1 MYNQLQ
7 QLEVINMSNVSI
19 ENEQARLWNSLDDER
34 ISRIAGDEANSQSLQ
49 QNVSA
54 LLSNESR
61 LSTEVVQR
69 EEGDLRNINSLTE
82 LAKALSDYRIKT
94 DLEINNEKIVRE
106 QLGIDLNNA
115 ITSYTS
121 LFDHKFYLVY
131 QHINEYNSSYE
142 NKLSLF
148 DERIKKYEEML
159 QDITTDSIQITMDN
173 GEINMGAWT
182 ILSQAREWD
191 LEILRTLKGYKADTD
206 NAIDEALEDLQN
218 KLPIEQDIIDKAIE
232 QLSNAPVIKELDEKL
247 TNMDSAVVDL
257 YEKQAEEAR
266 TRAYELLQMSQSL
279 VDQLDDEVKK
289 LKEEVI
295 QVNLDNIDALAREA
309 KIRADQL
316 SEMALDI
323 QAEALNRTEEI
334 KALGDTLKNDLDTKV
349 SEINTVIEGLNNYI
363 ESLEGDITST
373 STALNNHVAELTE
386 SIQTETANRV
396 AEIKTLKDGVTTELT
411 QIKTDNASTLSALN
425 NYKTSN
431 DSALANVQ
439 SKVTLLVSDTESL
452 ASTVDALD
460 VRLTTNETETVTAKS
475 IAADSLS
482 KATTA
487 LSQNSAMASR
497 LNTVEASIEDINTD
511 LGSKVTTTAFNELK
525 TQVSNVDGKVTS
537 NTSDITAIK
546 SNVSNLQSGTAANT
560 SAISELKS
568 TQEVQAGKITQL
580 VSDTTD
586 LSTGLTTVSDGLKTK
601 VDNTAFN
608 TLNSKVEQQ
617 GSNITSN
624 SNDITRLTNNLSTL
638 SDTVETKADSSAL
651 SALTNTVT
659 TQGNTITSHSTDITN
674 LKNNV
679 TSISD
684 AVKTKADQT
693 ALNSLQNTV
702 TAQGD
707 TVTAQG
713 NSITSLQGS
722 LTNLTDV
729 VNTKASNSAVSS
741 LDTRLKS
748 AEGNIT
754 NQASE
759 LSSLSTSLSN
769 YMAGVSTKNRWR
781 LASYAKTMPSSAA
794 VPTLAD
800 LATLQLKNT
809 TEVSDS
815 DSINLNAFGT
825 YNVMHLRGY
834 FFTPTAFTW
843 KPNFSVDDSLR
854 VYINGTQFVEKLGS
868 GSTGIQSYSF
878 EADVNYYI
886 DLIVYNHSGGSTVGF
901 GTGNKLS
908 ATVGQLYATTADS
921 MQTTAASSAVSNLNA
936 ITTQQGNTLTSQSQQ
951 ITNLNNSLV
960 TSNAST
966 NSSLNYLNARVQ
978 NQGRLTTPAVFEP
991 KAFTTGGVMG
1001 ADAPEIPAASIVND
1015 ADGYGFINSAN
1026 AQYLK
1031 PRAYITR
1038 KPNRTYRVWAKIK
1051 VNYTGV
1057 ISFYLMMLNKNL
1069 ASSNL
1074 VSGNVSVTANTAY
1087 QTISI
1092 DLQDVGSNIDVNPYL
1107 NCQIVVAGA
1116 TTTNTRV
1123 NELWVEDVTE
1133 ATALEAVNNAQQLQ
1147 ITATSNALTNL
1158 DSKVTQQGST
1168 LTSQSSQLTLLEN
1181 ALTNLSV
1188 GGTNL
1193 WATSDVNKGFY
1204 VDGSGNNISANEVHN
1219 VRKTLVEVPTN
1230 KSNLIYQV
1238 WNPNKT
1244 SAGNY
1249 QNRVAFYTADSVF
1262 ISTYTLP
1269 VLSGAT
1275 YQTVNIPVP
1284 PTAKFAKISALLG
1297 SSSTGK
1303 IDASIKVKYE
1313 FGTKATD
1320 WSPAPEDVS
1329 VQITANA
1336 TAISNLDNKVTK
1348 QGSDITSQS
1357 NQMFSLQNNLDVSL
1371 LAVNSDNVN
1380 TFYQN
1385 TAPTIFGPKRNL
1397 LNSNSSGR
1405 SSTWYSDNTNK
1416 TSSVDYAVKAPDG
1429 TSGVRKFTATAATM
1443 VRIGNIDGSTPNKQF
1458 VISCWVRAVTGT
1470 VNAVLDYTD
1479 NADTKAVTLTT
1490 EWKRIYHTGS
1500 STSAMRFLDINIS
1513 KDDSIYVYG
1522 AQIEEGSMPTA
1533 YQEVVSLTNYSGSG
1547 LPVGSIWYKTND
1559 NNKAYRYDGTNWVEV
1574 SDSRI
1579 TANASAI
1586 SGLNSSVTTI
1596 GNTVTSQGTQLVSL
1610 QNDLSNIN
1618 VGARNLA
1625 IGTSNVDKA
1634 VLNSITN
1641 YEKYYDVTGSFKP
1654 NEPITVSFEVSDLQ
1668 GQGKL
1673 SVLLMGAYN
1682 NTDRFTL
1689 ASTTISAGKCIF
1701 TVTPAHTVYGTPL
1714 RLRFVNEDKTADSS
1728 FKILSVKLERGN
1740 KATDWTPA
1748 IEEVQNQLTANAN
1761 AISTLQNTVTQQ
1773 GTNIV
1778 SQSNQITDLQNSV
1791 TSLTGTVN
1799 TKASSAALSSLES
1812 RVTNTESGLGT
1823 QSQQIT
1829 SLSNSLS
1836 GLRVGAVNL
1845 LATSKLTTGYVDAP
1859 TGNDGVNT
1867 THVRFKQAE
1876 PLGERRTV
1884 VYSAALP
1891 DTGIIFK
1898 VYRFEGDTYLGNFT
1912 LTRNV
1917 PYTFPANVTKF
1928 KIEIAGISGNVKNI
1942 EAKKIKL
1949 EYGTISTDWS
1959 PAPDD
1964 VQSQI
1969 TANSTALTSL
1979 DSKVTQQGSDITSQS
1994 NQLTSL
2000 KNTVSNLTVGARNL
2014 VVATKAAS
2022 KSPSNISISYDKS
2035 THEITAVKKTT
2046 ANAQHAVIPLST
2058 NLSASVTITFKV
2070 KASIADSNFALAT
2083 YNNKNG
2089 AGYVT
2094 FFQGVVGT
2102 EYTSVSFYMPNPS
2115 TSVDSLFITTSS
2127 LDQGVI
2133 YTIKE
2138 IQIEE
2143 GNIATGWNPAP
2154 EDIDEQFTAN
2164 SSAIAGLDSKITQ
2177 QGSDISNQSNQIT
2190 ALNNSLNTLTGTV
2203 NNKADSSAVTG
2214 LTSRVGTVEGNIV
2227 VQSAQITNLNSALS
2241 NIMGGLGSSN
2251 AWRLATYAKTYSSSA
2266 AVPTLADMQGW
2277 TPKLTT
2283 EVSDLDSINLTAYG
2297 TYTVSHLRACI
2308 AVATAFTWTPTFY
2321 VDDSFKLYV
2330 DGVQVAERLGTGSL
2344 TSSYD
2349 FTVGTHYVD
2358 ILVYNHGGSG
2368 SIGFG
2373 GGKALSK
2380 QANVYMN
2387 ATSAESMLMT
2397 VANSAITNLTS
2408 TTTQQGNTL
2417 TTQSNQIT
2425 SLQNSVSTLSNSLSS
2440 KADVSALN
2448 TLSGRVTKTEDT
2460 LTSQSSSITKL
2471 DASIKAS
2478 NATSGDYIPNPTFDP
2493 RYDQMGYTVI
2503 PSTDAEVPAG
2513 CPFPYVAKLTQ
2524 RDHSPSMDAIAWK
2537 EGDVYEIS
2545 ALVAS
2550 SVNSTAGF
2558 NLYIYRMTSPT
2569 SGVAALANGGNQQ
2582 PTQTWTRK
2590 TWKFKVQASWLLS
2603 GGTKYSFFRP
2613 FLQINQSA
2621 PFGSVWYA
2629 TDWHVK
2635 NITAANEALE
2645 KADITATALSGLDT
2659 KVTQQGNTLTSQ
2671 SDQITNLQNSL
2682 TNVQGTLNTKA
2693 DSTALSNL
2701 TSRVTT
2707 AEGNVTTQSGLISGL
2722 QNSLN
2727 NLSVGS
2733 TNLWAVSKAVTGY
2746 LTTDGTGIGGTTGTA
2761 NHKTMTTFI
2770 PNTRGDKYL
2779 TYQVWNP
2786 DLVSSG
2792 NSNRIGF
2799 YDANGAVVGV
2809 VTVPTL
2815 NATKYQ
2821 KRTFDIPANAVS
2833 LRIGVVVGSSA
2844 VNPNIKIKVEFG
2856 NTGTDWTTADEDIQ
2870 SQFTASASALS
2881 TLDNKVTQQGNTI
2894 TSQSNQITSLQ
2905 NSITTINGNLSNK
2918 ADASA
2923 LNTLTSKVN
2932 TIEGNVTTASTSI
2945 TKLQAS
2951 LNDISV
2957 GGTNLLTNT
2966 KSVGNSGTYLGFGYK
2981 RSTRAAGATA
2991 YVDSYTAQLTNL
3003 AAGTY
3008 ILSYYARANKTQA
3021 IANFFYDPNNT
3032 VSGESSTGQTS
3043 NGSDGNTTVTVGTE
3057 WKRYWVKWTISSDV
3071 STKRVTVARLNEVDS
3086 LERWV
3091 EIAALKLE
3099 KGSLATDWSPA
3110 PSDISIDTSQ
3120 FATANALSTLDA
3132 KVTSVDGRV
3141 TSQATSLTNLES
3153 KVTNNTATLQT
3164 QGTVVNGL
3172 AASYVVKTD
3181 VNGLITSYGVYNSN
3195 GVGAFGVNADYF
3207 YVGKGTTATNGK
3219 KPFMVLTS
3227 SQTINGVTYPAGT
3240 WMDVAMIANATIGSA
3255 HIANA
3260 SITTAKIQDAAITD
3274 AKIFNLNAGKINAGT
3289 LDAERIAASS
3299 ITADKLSAAAI
3310 DAISVKAREWTVVA
3324 ANGTVVKQQGSLYEV
3339 RNSSGNLLVRM
3350 GEW

>member
-702 TAQGD
+702 TTQGN

-722 LTNLTDV
+722 LSNLTDL

-741 LDTRLKS
+741 LDTRLTS

-754 NQASE
+754 NQAST
-759 LSSLSTSLSN
+759 LTALSTSLSN
-769 YMAGVSTKNRWR
+769 YMAGVGTKNRWR
-781 LASYAKTMPSSAA
+781 IANYAKTMPSSAA
-794 VPTLAD
+794 VPVLAD

-809 TEVSDS
+809 TEISDS

-843 KPNFSVDDSLR
+843 KPTFYVDDSLR

-868 GSTGIQSYSF
+868 GSTAAQSYTF
-878 EADVNYYI
+878 EANVNYYI
-886 DLIVYNHSGGSTVGF
+886 DIIVYNHSGGSTVGF
-901 GTGNKLS
+901 GSGNKLS
-908 ATVGQLYATTADS
+908 GTVGQLYATTVDS
-921 MQTTAASSAVSNLNA
+921 MQTTAAASAVSNLNS

-951 ITNLNNSLV
+951 ITNLGNSLV
-960 TSNAST
+960 TSN
-966 NSSLNYLNARVQ
+966 SSINYLNARVQ

-1038 KPNRTYRVWAKIK
+1038 KPNRTYRVWAKVK

-1574 SDSRI
+1574 SDLRI

-1586 SGLNSSVTTI
+1586 SGLNSSVATI

-1634 VLNSITN
+1634 VLNSTTN

-1761 AISTLQNTVTQQ
+1761 AITTLQNTVTQQ
-1773 GTNIV
+1773 GNNIV

-1791 TSLTGTVN
+1791 TSLTSTVN

-1829 SLSNSLS
+1829 SLTNSLNSLS
-1836 GLRVGAVNL
+1836 VGATNI
-1845 LATSKLTTGYVDAP
+1845 LAASKLTAGFVDS
-1859 TGNDGVNT
+1859 TNGNDGVNT
-1867 THVRFKQAE
+1867 SHVRFKQAE
-1876 PLGERRTV
+1876 PLGERKTV

-1898 VYRFEGDTYLGNFT
+1898 VYRFAGDTYLGNFT

-1917 PYTFPANVTKF
+1917 PYTFPDNVTKF
-1928 KIEIAGISGNVKNI
+1928 KIEIAGLSGNVSNI
-1942 EAKKIKL
+1942 EARKIKL
-1949 EYGTISTDWS
+1949 EYGSISTSWS
-1959 PAPDD
+1959 PAPEN
-1964 VQSQI
+1964 VQDQI
-1969 TANSTALTSL
+1969 TATSDALTTL
-1979 DSKVTQQGSDITSQS
+1979 GSKVTQQGNDISSQS
-1994 NQLTSL
+1994 NQLT
-2000 KNTVSNLTVGARNL
+2000 TLT
-2014 VVATKAAS
+2014 
-2022 KSPSNISISYDKS
+2022 
-2035 THEITAVKKTT
+2035 
-2046 ANAQHAVIPLST
+2046 
-2058 NLSASVTITFKV
+2058 
-2070 KASIADSNFALAT
+2070 
-2083 YNNKNG
+2083 
-2089 AGYVT
+2089 
-2094 FFQGVVGT
+2094 
-2102 EYTSVSFYMPNPS
+2102 
-2115 TSVDSLFITTSS
+2115 
-2127 LDQGVI
+2127 
-2133 YTIKE
+2133 
-2138 IQIEE
+2138 
-2143 GNIATGWNPAP
+2143 
-2154 EDIDEQFTAN
+2154 
-2164 SSAIAGLDSKITQ
+2164 
-2177 QGSDISNQSNQIT
+2177 
-2190 ALNNSLNTLTGTV
+2190 NSLNTLTGTI
-2203 NNKADSSAVTG
+2203 NTKADSSAVTG
-2214 LTSRVGTVEGNIV
+2214 LTSRVNTAEGNITT
-2227 VQSAQITNLNSALS
+2227 QSTQITNLNGALS
-2241 NIMGGLGSSN
+2241 NIIGGVGTKNNWRLVTYAKAYSSN
-2251 AWRLATYAKTYSSSA
+2251 AA
-2266 AVPTLADMQGW
+2266 APTLAEMQGW
-2277 TPKLTT
+2277 IPKLST
-2283 EVSDLDSINLTAYG
+2283 EISDLDSINLTAYG

-2308 AVATAFTWTPTFY
+2308 SVATAFTWTPTFY
-2321 VDDSFKLYV
+2321 VDDSLKAFV
-2330 DGVQVAERLGTGSL
+2330 NGTQIAERLGTGSV
-2344 TSSYD
+2344 SASYD
-2349 FTVGTHYVD
+2349 FPVGTHYVD
-2358 ILVYNHGGSG
+2358 LLVYNHGGSG

-2373 GGKALSK
+2373 SGKAFSK

-2387 ATSAESMLMT
+2387 AASADSMLLT
-2397 VANSAITNLTS
+2397 VANSAITNLS
-2408 TTTQQGNTL
+2408 TTTTQIGNTV

-2425 SLQNSVSTLSNSLSS
+2425 NLQNSVTTINGALTS
-2440 KADVSALN
+2440 KADSSALASLGTRVTNTENSLTNQSTQIASLNN
-2448 TLSGRVTKTEDT
+2448 TLTTTVNQVGNAKNFTLRVQRGISGTGRDPGIYDSKNVRIFGVNRGFNLFLINSVEGITYVGNYDT
-2460 LTSQSSSITKL
+2460 YGNASTASQAFNTALNNLTANSYVAILGCDSIGNLKGNSDANVVALKATLSSFGVSSYILDNMNGADVPIIVARKGGGNTTPVEMLSLDTWIEYPLSIT
-2471 DASIKAS
+2471 
-2478 NATSGDYIPNPTFDP
+2478 NG
-2493 RYDQMGYTVI
+2493 
-2503 PSTDAEVPAG
+2503 VPAG
-2513 CPFPYVAKLTQ
+2513 LMDSFSSSKQIGLT
-2524 RDHSPSMDAIAWK
+2524 S
-2537 EGDVYEIS
+2537 S
-2545 ALVAS
+2545 ALSALT
-2550 SVNSTAGF
+2550 ST
-2558 NLYIYRMTSPT
+2558 
-2569 SGVAALANGGNQQ
+2569 
-2582 PTQTWTRK
+2582 
-2590 TWKFKVQASWLLS
+2590 
-2603 GGTKYSFFRP
+2603 
-2613 FLQINQSA
+2613 
-2621 PFGSVWYA
+2621 
-2629 TDWHVK
+2629 
-2635 NITAANEALE
+2635 
-2645 KADITATALSGLDT
+2645 
-2659 KVTQQGNTLTSQ
+2659 VTQQGTDLSSQ
-2671 SDQITNLQNSL
+2671 SNQITNLQNGL
-2682 TNVQGTLNTKA
+2682 TSVQGTLNTKA

-2707 AEGNVTTQSGLISGL
+2707 TEGNITTQSGLISGL

-2733 TNLWAVSKAVTGY
+2733 SNLWALSKAVTGY
-2746 LTTDGTGIGGTTGTA
+2746 LTTDGTSIGGTTGTA
-2761 NHKTMTTFI
+2761 NHKTMTTFV

-2786 DLVSSG
+2786 DLVSST
-2792 NSNRIGF
+2792 NSNRVGF
-2799 YDANGAVVGV
+2799 YDANGAVISVSGL
-2809 VTVPTL
+2809 PTL
-2815 NATKYQ
+2815 NGTKYQ
-2821 KRTFDIPANAVS
+2821 KSVISIPANAVS
-2833 LRIGVVVGSSA
+2833 LRLGAIVGSNA
-2844 VNPNIKIKVEFG
+2844 VNPNIKIKFEFG
-2856 NTGTDWTTADEDIQ
+2856 NTATDWTNADEDVQ
-2870 SQFTASASALS
+2870 SQFTASASALN
-2881 TLDNKVTQQGNTI
+2881 TLDNKVTQQGDTI

-2932 TIEGNVTTASTSI
+2932 TIEGNVTTVSTSI

-2966 KSVGNSGTYLGFGYK
+2966 KDIGNSGTYLGFGYK
-2981 RSTRAAGATA
+2981 RSTRAAGSTSF
-2991 YVDSYTAQLTNL
+2991 VDSYYASIPNL
-3003 AAGTY
+3003 SAGTY

-3021 IANFFYDPNNT
+3021 VSNFFHLPDST
-3032 VSGESSTGQTS
+3032 QSGVSSTGQTS
-3043 NGSDGNTTVTVGTE
+3043 TAGDGNTVVTVGTE
-3057 WKRYWVKWTISSDV
+3057 WKRYWVKWVIPGDV
-3071 STKRVTVARLNEVDS
+3071 SSKRIVVARLNEVDS
-3086 LERWV
+3086 AERWV
-3091 EIAALKLE
+3091 DIAALKLE